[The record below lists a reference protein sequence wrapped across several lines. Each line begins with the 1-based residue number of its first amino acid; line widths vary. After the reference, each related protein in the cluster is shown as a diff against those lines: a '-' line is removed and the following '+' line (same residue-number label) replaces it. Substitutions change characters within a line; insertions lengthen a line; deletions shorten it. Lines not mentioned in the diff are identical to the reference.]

1 MTTLLLVSWI
11 VACLAAAVW
20 LGYRMKADDIEA
32 DRERIASVCR
42 WALKA
47 ENHIADI
54 NDIMRRAEWGD
65 ADRGIVKDLLN
76 LGYGPGEAPEGAGDY
91 DQP

>member
-20 LGYRMKADDIEA
+20 LGYRMKADDLEA
-32 DRERIASVCR
+32 DRERIAAVCR
-42 WALKA
+42 WALDA
-47 ENHIADI
+47 ERHISDI
-54 NDIMRRAEWGD
+54 NEIMRRAEWGD
-65 ADRGIVKDLLN
+65 ADRGIVKDLLD

-91 DQP
+91 E

>member
-20 LGYRMKADDIEA
+20 RGYRMKADDLEA
-32 DRERIASVCR
+32 DRERIAAVCR
-42 WALKA
+42 WALDA
-47 ENHIADI
+47 ERHISDI
-54 NDIMRRAEWGD
+54 NEIMRRAEWGD
-65 ADRGIVKDLLN
+65 ADRGIVKDLLD

-91 DQP
+91 D

>member
-1 MTTLLLVSWI
+1 MTSRPTARGSLRFAGGRS
-11 VACLAAAVW
+11 
-20 LGYRMKADDIEA
+20 
-32 DRERIASVCR
+32 
-42 WALKA
+42 A

-65 ADRGIVKDLLN
+65 RDHGIIESLLD

-91 DQP
+91 E

>member
-32 DRERIASVCR
+32 DRERIAAVCR

-54 NDIMRRAEWGD
+54 NDIMRRAECGD
-65 ADRGIVKDLLN
+65 RDHGIIESLLD

-91 DQP
+91 D